1 MRGLGARVSPA
12 ARGSGAAQ
20 NQLGEAWGGV
30 APMGTEAASLAGLVS
45 ESVGAPAARH
55 GLGTGP
61 SCAPEGGPGGSA
73 RVHVG
78 CGVGRR
84 PPGPPDPPG
93 LSCASRALRLLPYPH
108 LTSALC
114 QEAAPELAVRSRR
127 LREQLRKTGT
137 GQSRWWGCQEEP
149 GMPGQHL
156 SGHLP
161 GSQATP
167 HTDPAPASSPL
178 PHAPSAHLPGR
189 AQPEGA
195 APWSR
200 SRSAEP
206 RAQAQPRLSRHITLA
221 GEGAERR
228 GH

>member
-30 APMGTEAASLAGLVS
+30 APMGTEAASLAGLVP

-149 GMPGQHL
+149 GMRVSTSPATC
-156 SGHLP
+156 
-161 GSQATP
+161 QAAKP
-167 HTDPAPASSPL
+167 HHTRTLLQPAPRCPTLLLLTCPGGHSQRGQRPGAGAGAQSPG
-178 PHAPSAHLPGR
+178 PKPSPA
-189 AQPEGA
+189 
-195 APWSR
+195 
-200 SRSAEP
+200 
-206 RAQAQPRLSRHITLA
+206 
-221 GEGAERR
+221 
-228 GH
+228 